1 MFNYKPP
8 LTYLFLYFILRIHN
22 MAFDIKKTNL
32 AEQAEAG
39 HEFEVKLPDGSS
51 TDFFITVR
59 GNLSPKMK
67 KYSKD
72 LFNKMQMKELQA
84 KRRGKGEQPVDLD
97 EAEATL
103 IESAAA
109 RIVTWKGLEE
119 DGKVVEP
126 TPENIKRIMQEL
138 DWVRGQVLEESDN
151 AANFI

>member
-1 MFNYKPP
+1 
-8 LTYLFLYFILRIHN
+8 
-22 MAFDIKKTNL
+22 MAFDIKKINL

-51 TDFFITVR
+51 TDFYITVR

-72 LFNKMQMKELQA
+72 LFNKMQMKKLQA
-84 KRRGKGEQPVDLD
+84 EKRNKGEQPIDLD

-103 IESAAA
+103 IESSVA
-109 RIVTWKGLEE
+109 RIVTWRGLED

-126 TPENIKRIMQEL
+126 TQENFVRIMTEL
-138 DWVRGQVLEESDN
+138 DWARNQVLEESDN

>member
-1 MFNYKPP
+1 
-8 LTYLFLYFILRIHN
+8 
-22 MAFDIKKTNL
+22 MAFDIKLTNL
-32 AEQAEAG
+32 SEKAEAG
-39 HEFEVKLPDGSS
+39 YEFEVQLPDGSS
-51 TDFFITVR
+51 TDFYITVR
-59 GNLSPKMK
+59 GNQSPKIK
-67 KYSKD
+67 KFSKD
-72 LFNKMQMKELQA
+72 LFNKLQIKELQA
-84 KRRGKGEQPVDLD
+84 KRKGKAEQPIDLD

-103 IESAAA
+103 SESAAA

>member
-1 MFNYKPP
+1 
-8 LTYLFLYFILRIHN
+8 
-22 MAFDIKKTNL
+22 MAFDIKLTNL

-84 KRRGKGEQPVDLD
+84 KRRGKGEQPIDLE
-97 EAEATL
+97 EAEQTL
-103 IESAAA
+103 VESAVA
-109 RIVTWKGLEE
+109 RIVTWKGLE
-119 DGKVVEP
+119 DGGKVVEP
-126 TPENIKRIMQEL
+126 TQENFVRIMTEL
-138 DWVRGQVLEESDN
+138 DWVRKQVLDESDN
-151 AANFI
+151 DANFI

>member
-1 MFNYKPP
+1 
-8 LTYLFLYFILRIHN
+8 

-32 AEQAEAG
+32 SEQAETG
-39 HEFEVKLPDGSS
+39 YEFEVKLPDGSS

-84 KRRGKGEQPVDLD
+84 KRRGKGDQPVDLD

-109 RIVTWKGLEE
+109 RIVTWRGLEE

>member
-1 MFNYKPP
+1 
-8 LTYLFLYFILRIHN
+8 

-72 LFNKMQMKELQA
+72 LFNKMQMKKLQA
-84 KRRGKGEQPVDLD
+84 KRRNKGEQPIDLD
-97 EAEATL
+97 EAEATF

>member
-1 MFNYKPP
+1 
-8 LTYLFLYFILRIHN
+8 

-59 GNLSPKMK
+59 GNLSPKIK

-84 KRRGKGEQPVDLD
+84 KRKGKGEQPVDLD

-103 IESAAA
+103 IESAVA
-109 RIVTWKGLEE
+109 RIVTWKGLED

-126 TPENIKRIMQEL
+126 TQENIVRIMTEL
-138 DWVRGQVLEESDN
+138 DWVRTQVLEESDN

>member
-1 MFNYKPP
+1 
-8 LTYLFLYFILRIHN
+8 

-72 LFNKMQMKELQA
+72 LFNKMQMEELRN
-84 KRRGKGEQPVDLD
+84 KRKGKGEQPIDLD
-97 EAEATL
+97 EAEQTL

-109 RIVTWKGLEE
+109 RVITWKGLED

-126 TPENIKRIMQEL
+126 TPENITRIMADL
-138 DWVRGQVLEESDN
+138 DWVRKQVLDESDN
-151 AANFI
+151 DANFI

>member
-1 MFNYKPP
+1 
-8 LTYLFLYFILRIHN
+8 

-103 IESAAA
+103 IESATA

-126 TPENIKRIMQEL
+126 TQENIVRIMKEL
-138 DWVRGQVLEESDN
+138 DWVRTQVLEESDN